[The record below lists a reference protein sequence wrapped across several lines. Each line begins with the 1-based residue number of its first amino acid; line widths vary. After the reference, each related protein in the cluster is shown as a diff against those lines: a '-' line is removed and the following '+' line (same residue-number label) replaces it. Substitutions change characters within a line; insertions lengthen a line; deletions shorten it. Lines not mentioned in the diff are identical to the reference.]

1 MHREQKGESDMA
13 NQAAQG
19 QALPAKQKNKI
30 RKGAADTVQQLIIYA
45 IVLLFALVCILPFI
59 LVVIV
64 SFTEEKSITMNGYS
78 FMPAQWSTSAYRM
91 LFSPNSSVPRAY
103 YVTGMAT
110 IAGTIVATIITF
122 GAGYTLANKQCRY
135 RNGLS
140 LYFYIPMVFSAGLVP
155 WYMVSKAIGA
165 YDNMAAL
172 IIPSLLF
179 SPFNMFLVR
188 NFVRGIPDELNESA
202 RIDGAGEV
210 RTAFS
215 IYLPLCLPVMATV
228 GLFYAIG
235 YWNNY
240 FNAVMLIND
249 KKYFSLQMLLFKIQ
263 SELTAMQHL
272 AVGTSNTTS
281 PPKESFKM
289 ATSVVT
295 MGPIILLYPFLQ
307 KYFVKGMVVGAVKG

>member
-1 MHREQKGESDMA
+1 MTRES
-13 NQAAQG
+13 AAR
-19 QALPAKQKNKI
+19 NKI
-30 RKGAADTVQQLIIYA
+30 NRGTADKIQQVLIYI
-45 IVLLFALVCILPFI
+45 IVTLFALACIVPFI

-64 SFTEEKSITMNGYS
+64 SFTDEKSVTMNGYS
-78 FMPAQWSTSAYRM
+78 FIPAQWSTAAYQL
-91 LFSPNSSVPRAY
+91 LFSSRSAVPQAY
-103 YVTGMAT
+103 KITIISTVVGTFAAT
-110 IAGTIVATIITF
+110 LITF

-140 LYFYIPMVFSAGLVP
+140 LYFYITMVFSAGLVP
-155 WYMVSKAIGA
+155 WYMISKAIGA
-165 YDNMAAL
+165 YDNIWAL
-172 IIPSLLF
+172 IVPSLLF

-210 RTAFS
+210 RIAFA
-215 IYLPLCLPVMATV
+215 IYLPLCMPVIATIA
-228 GLFYAIG
+228 LFYAIG

-240 FNAVMLIND
+240 FNAVMLIDN
-249 KKYFSLQMLLFKIQ
+249 KEYFSLQMLLFKIQ
-263 SELTAMQHL
+263 SEITEMQKVAQGAMR
-272 AVGTSNTTS
+272 SN

-289 ATSVVT
+289 ATSVIT

>member
-1 MHREQKGESDMA
+1 MTGENAQKSLAIKNDK
-13 NQAAQG
+13 N
-19 QALPAKQKNKI
+19 NKI
-30 RKGAADTVQQLIIYA
+30 KSGTADTVQQIIIYT
-45 IVLLFALVCILPFI
+45 IVVLFSLMCLLPFV
-59 LVVIV
+59 LVIIV
-64 SFTEEKSITMNGYS
+64 SLTEEKSITMNGYS
-78 FMPAQWSTSAYRM
+78 FLPTHWSTSAYKM

-103 YVTGMAT
+103 YVTG
-110 IAGTIVATIITF
+110 VATIIGTLIAALITF
-122 GAGYTLANKQCRY
+122 GAGYTLANKQCKY
-135 RNGLS
+135 RNALS

-155 WYMVSKAIGA
+155 WYMISKSIGA
-165 YDNMAAL
+165 YDNLAAL
-172 IIPSLLF
+172 IVPSLLF

-188 NFVRGIPDELNESA
+188 NFVRGIPNELNESA

-210 RTAFS
+210 KIAFS
-215 IYLPLCLPVMATV
+215 IYLPLCLPVIATV
-228 GLFYAIG
+228 ALFYAIG

-249 KKYFSLQMLLFKIQ
+249 KEYYSLQMLLFKIQ

-272 AVGTSNTTS
+272 AVGTSNSIS
-281 PPKESFKM
+281 PPRESFKM

>member
-1 MHREQKGESDMA
+1 MADRALKNRKNGKIQYSLGENIGSF
-13 NQAAQG
+13 
-19 QALPAKQKNKI
+19 
-30 RKGAADTVQQLIIYA
+30 LIHLV
-45 IVLLFALVCILPFI
+45 VLIFALACVLPFLMVI
-59 LVVIV
+59 IV
-64 SFTEEKSITMNGYS
+64 SFTQESSITMNGYS
-78 FMPAQWSTSAYRM
+78 FFLSEWSTAAYRM
-91 LFSPNSSVPRAY
+91 MFGKTSAVPRAY
-103 YVTGMAT
+103 GVTSLAT
-110 IAGTIVATIITF
+110 VVGTAIAALITF

-140 LYFYIPMVFSAGLVP
+140 LYFYFTMVFSAGLVP
-155 WYMVSKAIGA
+155 WYMVSKMIGA
-165 YDNMAAL
+165 YDNIWAL
-172 IIPSLLF
+172 IIPSLMF

-188 NFVRGIPDELNESA
+188 NFVAGIPDALNESA

-210 RTAFS
+210 RIAFQ
-215 IYLPLCLPVMATV
+215 IYFPLCKPVLATIV
-228 GLFYAIG
+228 LFYAIG

-249 KKYFSLQMLLFKIQ
+249 SKMYTLQMLLFQIQ
-263 SELTAMQHL
+263 SEITAMSKLMQG
-272 AVGTSNTTS
+272 AARAN